1 MDIGIP
7 CLFYENDFE
16 DTCGAIFRM
25 VFLEEKFQNCP
36 VDLEVTVKYLIQQI
50 IAVNSP
56 SIIDLSV
63 LIKLLK

>member
-25 VFLEEKFQNCP
+25 VFLEEKLFQNCL

-56 SIIDLSV
+56 NIISVFLLSF
-63 LIKLLK
+63 